1 MKNIV
6 IVLLASLL
14 VIGTIVGGFMPL
26 TKHIYN
32 RSDCERFNIDNIEV
46 RTGINIPAISDAECS
61 CDEIKKTKFS
71 KFTLNEEEVNIEGWI
86 VTNGLKLEQD
96 LYFRQGKNKHT
107 IWEAT
112 FDPASNELEIK
123 IEYL

>member
-1 MKNIV
+1 MRTRFTNSTNLFPV
-6 IVLLASLL
+6 IFWKLREKAASL
-14 VIGTIVGGFMPL
+14 
-26 TKHIYN
+26 
-32 RSDCERFNIDNIEV
+32 
-46 RTGINIPAISDAECS
+46 IPAISDAECS

-71 KFTLNEEEVNIEGWI
+71 KFTLNEEEVNIGGWI